1 MNVYQVDPVDVLM
14 LRGNR
19 SFGDGGE
26 HGEVS
31 MPPWPSVFAG
41 AFRAA
46 LLGQDANLLA
56 AYSRHAGDS
65 NRPVRERSAAIRE
78 AIGERLFDVLGTP
91 DAPGSFRLAWLSLA
105 RHGGPV
111 MPLPADLLAFRSGEE
126 LRTVPLTPAEIPGA
140 SGPLPLR
147 AVPRLE
153 AQQKPA
159 GGAWLD
165 AAGVQAHL
173 AGMAPATV
181 MPTSRLF
188 AAETRLG
195 IGIDPTA
202 RTAADGALYTTEAV
216 SFAAGSG
223 FLVGIE
229 GMEGAALPDEG
240 VLRLGGDGR
249 AARYRRV
256 DAALPA
262 PAPVA
267 GRFRLVMAT
276 PAVFAGGWIP
286 DGVAA
291 DADGHYRLKGD
302 GFSAR
307 LVCAAVPR
315 NAVVSG
321 WDIARWIPKTAQ
333 RVVPAGSVYWFD
345 GFEGDHRKLATWVAG
360 GVWGDNADRQRRA
373 EGFNLALLGEWR

>member
-1 MNVYQVDPVDVLM
+1 M
-14 LRGNR
+14 
-19 SFGDGGE
+19 
-26 HGEVS
+26 
-31 MPPWPSVFAG
+31 AI
-41 AFRAA
+41 
-46 LLGQDANLLA
+46 
-56 AYSRHAGDS
+56 GDS
-65 NRPVRERSAAIRE
+65 
-78 AIGERLFDVLGTP
+78 LFGVLGTP

-105 RHGGPV
+105 RLGGPV
-111 MPLPADLLAFRSGEE
+111 MPLPADLLAFRHGDE
-126 LRTVPLTPAEIPGA
+126 LRTVPLTPAAVPGA

-153 AQQKPA
+153 TQQKPA

-173 AGMAPATV
+173 AGAAPAAV

-202 RTAADGALYTTEAV
+202 RTAAEGALYTTEAV
-216 SFAAGSG
+216 SFAADSG

-229 GMEGAALPDEG
+229 GMEGVALPDEG

-256 DAALPA
+256 DAALPGHA
-262 PAPVA
+262 PSAD
-267 GRFRLVMAT
+267 RFRLVMST
-276 PAVFAGGWIP
+276 PAVFAGGWVP
-286 DGVAA
+286 DGVSE
-291 DADGHYRLKGD
+291 DADGHYRLKGA

-345 GFEGDHRKLATWVAG
+345 SFEGDHRKLATWVAG